1 VRSGRERQIAR
12 RGFVAPLTLC
22 TAGALVIRIVHVAL
36 AGREL
41 GFNDGL
47 AFHAQAN
54 LIADG
59 LGFINSL
66 GLAWTFVA
74 RPSAAHPPLFPLL
87 LSAVSWVGFRS
98 VLAHQ
103 LTCAVM
109 SAIAVPL
116 LGLTAKEVAGP
127 KAGLVAAGIAA
138 VYPNLWV
145 GDVAV
150 MSESLYITTIAL
162 ALWML
167 CRLWARPSV
176 GRATLVGVTIGL
188 AALTRA
194 EAALLIP
201 LAVVPLAVRAK
212 ALQPRQRAALVAVA
226 LAASTVVVAPWVV
239 RNLVTFD
246 RPVFLAQDL
255 DTVVDGA
262 NCRVTYYG
270 AEIGS
275 WSASRLCVGGP
286 LPAGDESVQG
296 AELRSRGI
304 HYARAHLSRV
314 PVVVAA
320 RVGRALDVYRP
331 FQGLADIRS
340 RWTRPFALFS
350 FFALW
355 PFAAMG
361 AMNLRRRSVSLIP
374 FVALAVLVIVT
385 ATVGYGLWR
394 LRVPFDEAL
403 IVLASVALS
412 NLRWTRRRAEDAHA
426 SRIRR
431 PRLRSRL
438 ESCAD

>member
-1 VRSGRERQIAR
+1 
-12 RGFVAPLTLC
+12 
-22 TAGALVIRIVHVAL
+22 L

-127 KAGLVAAGIAA
+127 KA
-138 VYPNLWV
+138 
-145 GDVAV
+145 
-150 MSESLYITTIAL
+150 SESLYITTIAL

-246 RPVFLAQDL
+246 RPVFLAEDL